1 MEAALQPQGNEA
13 IIDALLDDL
22 STTDDSTEAAQKAKL
37 LRQLVSGIPVTPEKV
52 EIAAKRI
59 AGTPAHARLQLDI
72 ATVARFHKAALSPY
86 WSLCSAVMVVA
97 GLVWLYANGAPS
109 VGAKILWVAGAVLS
123 LLNVA
128 SFVTNYRFWR
138 FARDIRQT
146 EARPPDVADTSP
158 DDQ

>member
-37 LRQLVSGIPVTPEKV
+37 LRQLVSGITVTPEKV
-52 EIAAKRI
+52 EIAAK
-59 AGTPAHARLQLDI
+59 QLDI

-138 FARDIRQT
+138 LARDIRQT
-146 EARPPDVADTSP
+146 EARLPDIADTSP